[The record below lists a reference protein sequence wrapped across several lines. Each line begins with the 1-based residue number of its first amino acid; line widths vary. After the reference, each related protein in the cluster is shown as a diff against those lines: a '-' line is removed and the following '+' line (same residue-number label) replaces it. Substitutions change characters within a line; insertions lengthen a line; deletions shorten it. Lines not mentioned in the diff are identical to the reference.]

1 MLPLIPPV
9 LGGGNLHSEQFLI
22 LNQTLLRS
30 EVDSQT
36 SHVITLE
43 EVVKPYGISPS
54 EFSI

>member
-9 LGGGNLHSEQFLI
+9 LGGGNLHSEHFLI
-22 LNQTLLRS
+22 LNQTLVRS

-36 SHVITLE
+36 SHVFTLE
-43 EVVKPYGISPS
+43 EVVKCYALSPC